1 MQEIAENVYVETSYR
16 RVAVGAALTGEGWV
30 LIDVPTFPAE
40 AHDWRQALHHVENQ
54 PVRYVLSTDAH
65 HDRTLSN
72 GVMEAD
78 IIMQEAAARAVLALE
93 SSYMAEA
100 ANKLADDGNM
110 LARIASLPLARPHAS
125 FDRSLTLYCGGHTFE
140 LIAQPSASPGS
151 VWIILRRAKVLFVGD
166 SVVTTGHPY
175 LSGPTSKAWLEALNT
190 LRRDRYADW
199 TVVSGREGVV
209 DPADTE
215 PLSEYLRVARR
226 RVSSLLRTGEP
237 RAEVARFVD
246 ELMAAFP
253 VAPGAEEA
261 VRERVRAGL
270 EAIYDE
276 LSAGAEEEDGGG

>member
-1 MQEIAENVYVETSYR
+1 MQEIAPNIYVETGYR

-65 HDRTLSN
+65 RDRILSN
-72 GVMEAD
+72 GVMEDAC

-93 SSYMAEA
+93 DGYITEA
-100 ANKLADDGNM
+100 ANELADDGNM
-110 LARIASLPLARPHAS
+110 LARIASLPLAAPNAS
-125 FDRSLTLYCGGHTFE
+125 FEEGMTLYCGGHTFE

-151 VWIILRRAKVLFVGD
+151 AWIILRKEKVLFAGD
-166 SVVTTGHPY
+166 SVVTGGHPY
-175 LSGPTSKAWLEALNT
+175 LAGHNSKAWLETLNT
-190 LRRDRYADW
+190 LRRDRFADW
-199 TVVSGREGVV
+199 AIVSGRDGVI
-209 DPADTE
+209 DPQDTE

-226 RVSSLLRTGEP
+226 RVLSLLRNDGP

-253 VAPGAEEA
+253 VPRGAEEA
-261 VRERVRAGL
+261 VAARIRTGL
-270 EAIYDE
+270 ESIYDE
-276 LSAGAEEEDGGG
+276 LGAGADEDGG